1 MQSRLPFTPLD
12 QNCEWIG
19 SRYTFPEK
27 VRDGDV
33 IIQPQVIMWLEL
45 PSGVLLGSTLINPLN
60 PLTFAETLEEALR
73 NPAEGLPRRP
83 ARIRVPDERTARE
96 LRKSAGGIPIIV
108 APVPEVDAA
117 FAELSEAMESR
128 EPSYLGDGD
137 ISETVVKE
145 LFSAAVL
152 LFRAAPWRH
161 VEEYQVLR
169 VDIPH
174 FDIENACL
182 SVIGAGRE
190 SAGILLFR
198 SIDDFLAF
206 GLAKVN
212 PNRTG
217 AGGAIV
223 MRSLSFDR
231 KKTMPPTMIR
241 EIEQHR
247 WPIAG
252 AKAYPALLCIDVEMS
267 PVEPAEH
274 DYRIMTACTQAFL
287 AFFTRH
293 RAIFDADAPDQVCD
307 LFTTDDDVT
316 VTLTAPDFT
325 EEMTAADADI
335 TLDDDDALDD
345 DLIEMAPPGRNDPCH
360 CGSGKK
366 YKKCHLES
374 DERQR

>member
-1 MQSRLPFTPLD
+1 
-12 QNCEWIG
+12 
-19 SRYTFPEK
+19 
-27 VRDGDV
+27 
-33 IIQPQVIMWLEL
+33 MWLEL

-108 APVPEVDAA
+108 APVPEVDEA
-117 FAELSEAMESR
+117 FAELAEAMESR
-128 EPSYLGDGD
+128 ESTPTYLSDGD
-137 ISETVVKE
+137 ISEAVVKE
-145 LFSAAVL
+145 LFSAAAL

-169 VDIPH
+169 VDIPS

-190 SAGILLFR
+190 SLGILLFR
-198 SIDDFLAF
+198 SIGDFLTF
-206 GLAKVN
+206 GSAVVN

-231 KKTMPPTMIR
+231 KKTMPPSMIR

-252 AKAYPALLCIDVEMS
+252 AKAYPALICIDAEIS

-287 AFFTRH
+287 AFFVRN
-293 RAIFDADAPDQVCD
+293 RLIFDTDAPDQVCE

-325 EEMTAADADI
+325 DEMAAADVES

-345 DLIEMAPPGRNDPCH
+345 DLIEMARPSGRNDPCH